1 MVQAKFRSKKVSH
14 PGYRKC
20 GAMVYSDARKALLM
34 AKSIKSLMNV
44 EFKNHDIAA
53 TTSAITITPVITQ
66 LTNIAQ
72 GDTTL
77 TRDGSSVKFVSIS
90 FRYTLVQHASA
101 TSTFVRIML
110 VLDRQT
116 NEAIYTD
123 TDLLADVTVADAI
136 VSPRNL
142 DNGHR
147 FRVLYDK
154 VHAFSA
160 SGSVSQHGKFYK
172 KLQLKVR
179 YDAAAA
185 LITSL
190 TQSSLSL
197 FTVATEASSTPTI
210 THRIRLRYV
219 DN

>member
-1 MVQAKFRSKKVSH
+1 MVQAKFRSKKRKP
-14 PGYRKC
+14 PGYRRC
-20 GAMVYSDARKALLM
+20 GEMVYSDAKRALLM

-44 EFKNHDIAA
+44 EFKNHDVSATSIAIS
-53 TTSAITITPVITQ
+53 TTPDITQ
-66 LTNIAQ
+66 LTNLAQ
-72 GDTTL
+72 GDTTN
-77 TRDGSSVKFVSIS
+77 TRDGASVKFVSLS
-90 FRYTLVQHASA
+90 FKYTLVQHADA
-101 TSTFVRIML
+101 TATLVRIML

-154 VHAFSA
+154 VHALSD
-160 SGSVSQHGKFYK
+160 SGSVVQYGKFYK

-185 LITSL
+185 LIGSI

-197 FTVATEASSTPTI
+197 FIVSTEPTSTPAF